1 LYIGKEK
8 NMILV
13 LLNINGTVY
22 YKECANMPEATL
34 EVAGWLKRAKGSFPN
49 RKFTPIY
56 YNVTKKE

>member
-1 LYIGKEK
+1 
-8 NMILV
+8 MILV